1 MKKVSLRQ
9 LILIVISIVLTG
21 VTLATSIFAWF
32 AYVNIEH
39 PIIFRTGRVDVDAT
53 LYQATDPNY
62 TGGPFE
68 DSDYVLV
75 TNTVTLDNLYSG
87 QIFSFMLK
95 VKNVGSIPGE
105 LTITLKNLPNI
116 DLNNALI
123 LRYSTLNGTS
133 YTIEQA
139 TFPTSDFIIGTK
151 DVLSY
156 LTGENEV
163 ILLFQIEV
171 GKNLTN
177 AHYGQSLT
185 IDHIEVK
192 LEQIPPSP

>member
-32 AYVNIEH
+32 AYVNIEQ